1 MPQAHDIL
9 QAAQALGR
17 ELTNGQ
23 AEKLALYLRL
33 LVKWNRAM
41 NLVGKGDWR
50 SIFEG
55 LVIDSLYLA
64 DFLAG
69 LGHERVSLDLGAGA
83 GLPGIPLRI
92 LREVGEYWLVESR
105 EKRVVFLRLALGEL
119 KLPGVRV
126 FHGRAE
132 AMGGGVVPRA
142 DRVLSRAFMPWP
154 RLLGFVRGMLAP
166 NGLVVVLSNDAPP
179 KADAVPAGW
188 SLAASLGYPA
198 AGGRRH
204 FFAFTPESSSR

>member
-1 MPQAHDIL
+1 MPQAADIL
-9 QAAQALGR
+9 QAARALGR
-17 ELTNGQ
+17 ELTDGQ
-23 AEKLALYLRL
+23 AGKLALYLRL

-69 LGHERVSLDLGAGA
+69 LGVERVSLDLGAGA

-105 EKRVVFLRLALGEL
+105 EKRAVFLRLALGEL

-132 AMGGGVVPRA
+132 AMGGIVPRA
-142 DRVLSRAFMPWP
+142 CRVLSRAFMPWP
-154 RLLGFVRGMLAP
+154 KLLSFVRGMLAP

-179 KADAVPAGW
+179 GADAIPAGW
-188 SLAASLGYPA
+188 SLAASSGYPA